1 MKANRDRR
9 NMTDLILTNGLLYDG
24 SGNSPYYSSIGITG
38 NRIEWIGQ
46 EPSLSAI
53 HSIDLNGL
61 AVSPGFIDSHTHAE
75 GYIVDNAN
83 PFLGKL
89 MQGVTTEIFGNCGL
103 SIFPNEPG
111 CEQELR
117 DYFGPFS
124 GSYRMNWNWRGLQS
138 LEEEIGRDKLI
149 SNVGTLVGHGS
160 LRIAAMGFADRKPD
174 AKELATMVSLLNTA
188 FDEGAVGLSL
198 GLMYPP
204 GLYADLDELVTLAKV
219 AAKRK
224 RLVTSHIRNESFH
237 LLDSVE
243 EMIQIA
249 SRSGARV
256 VVSHHKAVGK
266 KNWGKISR
274 SLLMIDEANAKGMD
288 ILIDVYPYTAGNTM
302 LRALLPPWA
311 LDGGVKQMIARLNE
325 KTNRDNIRSWIL
337 ERKDWENLSLAGGWE
352 SIMILSTK
360 VNHEYE
366 GRYLDDLASAT
377 GKMPVEFLM
386 DLLIEEEGQAVILLF
401 TACEEDLIKAMKK
414 PYCMIVSDGIPAT
427 GHTHPRLHGTFPRFL
442 SNYVIKQNVMPL
454 EEGIRRITSLPA
466 KTYGLKDRG
475 VLRKDAFADIVVF
488 DPAQLSDRATYKEPD
503 LMPVGIKYVF
513 LNGQMAIS
521 QGILESGRFGS
532 FV

>member
-1 MKANRDRR
+1 
-9 NMTDLILTNGLLYDG
+9 MTDLILKNGLLYDG
-24 SGNSPYYSSIGITG
+24 SGNSPYYGSIGITV

-46 EPSLSAI
+46 EPLVSTI
-53 HSIDLNGL
+53 NSIDLNGL

-111 CEQELR
+111 HEQELR

-124 GSYRMNWNWRGLQS
+124 GSYNMNWNWRGLRS

-149 SNVGTLVGHGS
+149 SNVGSLVGHGS
-160 LRIAAMGFADRKPD
+160 LRIAAMGFADKKPD
-174 AKELATMVSLLNTA
+174 AKELDTMISLLNTA
-188 FDEGAVGLSL
+188 IDEGAVGLSL

-224 RLVTSHIRNESFH
+224 RVVTSHIRNESFR

-266 KNWGKISR
+266 KNWGKISQ
-274 SLLMIDEANAKGMD
+274 SLLMVDEANAKGMD
-288 ILIDVYPYTAGNTM
+288 ILIDVYPYIAGNTM

-311 LDGGVKQMIARLNE
+311 LDEGVKQMINRLKE
-325 KTNRDNIRSWIL
+325 KTTRDNIRSWIL

-360 VNHEYE
+360 DNHEYE
-366 GRYLDDLASAT
+366 GRYLDELASAA

-386 DLLIEEEGQAVILLF
+386 DLLIEEEGQVVILLF
-401 TACEEDLIKAMKK
+401 TACEEDLIAAMKK

-427 GHTHPRLHGTFPRFL
+427 GRTHPRLHGTFPRFL
-442 SNYVIKQNVMPL
+442 SNYVLKQNVMSL

-466 KTYGLKDRG
+466 ETYGLKDQG
-475 VLRKDAFADIVVF
+475 VLQKDAFADIVVF
-488 DPAQLSDRATYKEPD
+488 DPVQLSDQATYQEPD
-503 LMPVGIKYVF
+503 LMPVGINYIF
-513 LNGQMAIS
+513 LKGQMAVN
-521 QGILESGRFGS
+521 QGVLESGRFGN
-532 FV
+532 FI